1 MQYCAIGNCGNDVR
15 WVGNEAGYVRDS
27 EWSVILSSLPAD
39 KQQSSEEDA
48 KRLGLHYESNDK
60 GSRDIINAASNISED
75 WQVKYY
81 PAESDVRIRSKWF
94 WHAKDKV
101 KSAKQLAD
109 LYITNVGMN
118 SHFLLNVAPNQQGII
133 EEKDIKSL
141 MGMKEIVDKTAKNQL
156 MPAKVVTSGYI
167 DGKIQVVD
175 STQAPDAVLY
185 DKNYSSNPSECYTG
199 YALLDNGYIMDFMF
213 NNGVQSF
220 GRIDIR
226 EDLRFSQRI
235 EAFEVWAL
243 VNGKWKLVGDN
254 TIVGNRK
261 IFVFKNA
268 IKTNQLRF
276 VFKQSRGNPHIRA
289 VQFFEK

>member
-81 PAESDVRIRSKWF
+81 PAESDVRIRAKWF

-167 DGKIQVVD
+167 YGKIQVVD

-185 DKNYSSNPSECYTG
+185 DKIT
-199 YALLDNGYIMDFMF
+199 ALIQVNVTQDMLCQTMATLWILCSTMVF
-213 NNGVQSF
+213 N
-220 GRIDIR
+220 
-226 EDLRFSQRI
+226 L
-235 EAFEVWAL
+235 L
-243 VNGKWKLVGDN
+243 VEL
-254 TIVGNRK
+254 I
-261 IFVFKNA
+261 
-268 IKTNQLRF
+268 
-276 VFKQSRGNPHIRA
+276 
-289 VQFFEK
+289 